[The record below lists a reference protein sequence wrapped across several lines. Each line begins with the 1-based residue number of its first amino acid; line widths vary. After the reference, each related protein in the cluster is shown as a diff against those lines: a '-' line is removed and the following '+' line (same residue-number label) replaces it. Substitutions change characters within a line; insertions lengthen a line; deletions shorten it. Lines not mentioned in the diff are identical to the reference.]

1 MNLGS
6 LLLKPLLHLISSS
19 SSLRL
24 LREGDDFLV
33 YPSLVSLYLS
43 HFCTLFLITNILG
56 SCGIYRRP

>member
-33 YPSLVSLYLS
+33 HPSLVSLYLS